1 MRTHDD
7 HRTRSVTLLSLQPLE
22 SRTPLAAN
30 VTTVAT
36 PVVAKLVQ
44 TAAVEVSTVRVQA
57 IAVPSVTVENT
68 AVVAAAQTATAAAE
82 AARAAAVVAAS
93 GKAPADI
100 AGAAQASLDEFTQR
114 FGETTGGG
122 GPELPGSS
130 LKDPA
135 ALLAGR
141 QTSLA
146 AFQEKYGIAQGS
158 PAGSP
163 GGTAEDA
170 RAAGAAGKGMAAD
183 GNTDEGCDEKT
194 SNKRTAD
201 EAESRGLE
209 LGRQAMETS
218 KRHREDCT
226 HDANANALDPTL
238 HKAYTKE
245 TVRLFKEANR
255 CLDEAWRKKQ
265 ATGGRPAPDDIGTA
279 PHRASP
285 PLSSPPPRPASAT
298 RPALDGGVTVQ
309 RTPVVV
315 HGQMPTNP
323 AVDRGRE
330 YHAPHRGPVKVVV
343 ARPAAAINW
352 GNYR

>member
-1 MRTHDD
+1 MRSHEN
-7 HRTRSVTLLSLQPLE
+7 HRARCVTSLSFQPLE
-22 SRTPLAAN
+22 PRTPLAAN

-183 GNTDEGCDEKT
+183 GCDKKT

-209 LGRQAMETS
+209 LGRQASETS
-218 KRHREDCT
+218 TRHRKECL
-226 HDANANALDPTL
+226 HDADHNALDRTL
-238 HKAYTKE
+238 HKAYRE
-245 TVRLFKEANR
+245 EILRLYDEANR
-255 CLDEAWRKKQ
+255 CLKEAWRKKQ

-298 RPALDGGVTVQ
+298 RPVVDGGVTVQ

-315 HGQMPTNP
+315 HGTMPTNP

-352 GNYR
+352 GNQR

>member
-1 MRTHDD
+1 MRSHEN
-7 HRTRSVTLLSLQPLE
+7 HRARCVTSLSLQPLE

-36 PVVAKLVQ
+36 PVAKLVQ
-44 TAAVEVSTVRVQA
+44 TAAVELSTVRVQA
-57 IAVPSVTVENT
+57 IAVAGVTVENT

-82 AARAAAVVAAS
+82 AGRAAAVVAAS

-122 GPELPGSS
+122 GRELPGSS

-141 QTSLA
+141 QTSLT
-146 AFQEKYGIAQGS
+146 AFQEKYGIAHGS

-163 GGTAEDA
+163 EDA
-170 RAAGAAGKGMAAD
+170 RAAGAAGKGMAAE
-183 GNTDEGCDEKT
+183 GNADEGMTEKERQERIEHET
-194 SNKRTAD
+194 CLSKAAWEKVILLQKQREEDIPIPGSDPQLYDAYQKEIDAMAD
-201 EAESRGLE
+201 LHFEH
-209 LGRQAMETS
+209 ETHIRRLKNTPPS
-218 KRHREDCT
+218 S
-226 HDANANALDPTL
+226 P
-238 HKAYTKE
+238 E
-245 TVRLFKEANR
+245 T
-255 CLDEAWRKKQ
+255 
-265 ATGGRPAPDDIGTA
+265 PAPDDIGTA

-298 RPALDGGVTVQ
+298 RPVVDGGVTVQ

-315 HGQMPTNP
+315 HGTMPTNP
-323 AVDRGRE
+323 AVDRGRD
-330 YHAPHRGPVKVVV
+330 YQAPHRGPVEISF
-343 ARPAAAINW
+343 ARLGTAINW
-352 GNYR
+352 GNQR

>member
-1 MRTHDD
+1 
-7 HRTRSVTLLSLQPLE
+7 
-22 SRTPLAAN
+22 
-30 VTTVAT
+30 
-36 PVVAKLVQ
+36 
-44 TAAVEVSTVRVQA
+44 
-57 IAVPSVTVENT
+57 
-68 AVVAAAQTATAAAE
+68 
-82 AARAAAVVAAS
+82 
-93 GKAPADI
+93 
-100 AGAAQASLDEFTQR
+100 
-114 FGETTGGG
+114 
-122 GPELPGSS
+122 LPGSS

-146 AFQEKYGIAQGS
+146 TYQEKYGIAHGS
-158 PAGSP
+158 PVGSP
-163 GGTAEDA
+163 EDA
-170 RAAGAAGKGMAAD
+170 RAAGAAGKGMAAEE
-183 GNTDEGCDEKT
+183 NTDEGCDEKT

-209 LGRQAMETS
+209 LGRQASETS
-218 KRHREDCT
+218 TRHRKECL
-226 HDANANALDPTL
+226 HDADHNALDRTL

-245 TVRLFKEANR
+245 TVRLYDEANR
-255 CLDEAWRKKQ
+255 CLEEAWRKKQ

-298 RPALDGGVTVQ
+298 RPVVDGGVTVQ

-315 HGQMPTNP
+315 HGTMPTNP

-352 GNYR
+352 GNQR